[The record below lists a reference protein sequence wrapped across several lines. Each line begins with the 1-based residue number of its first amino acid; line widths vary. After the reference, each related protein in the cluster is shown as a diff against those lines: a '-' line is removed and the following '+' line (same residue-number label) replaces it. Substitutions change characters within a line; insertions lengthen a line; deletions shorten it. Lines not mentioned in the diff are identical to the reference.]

1 MKHRKTILRVSLS
14 QRKAKYCKLID
25 AGYES
30 NPKKEKERLEAEG
43 YVKDHSLST
52 KKDKVYYSP
61 LDKKAYVVYKGTN
74 PLDVR
79 DVATDAALAVGLG
92 RFTPRFKRAKRIA
105 KQAANKYG
113 SEHTIAV
120 GHSLGGSLATES
132 GLAHRVTFNKGVGI
146 GGIGKQM
153 QRGQEDYRTSHDLV
167 SSLSTFSKYKNK
179 SGTSSGSSQHTIRSS
194 PLSNPLSAHA
204 VSQLQ

>member
-1 MKHRKTILRVSLS
+1 MKHPRTLLRETSS
-14 QRKAKYCKLID
+14 QRKAKFRRLLS

-30 NPKKEKERLEAEG
+30 NAKREQERLEAEG

-61 LDKKAYVVYKGTN
+61 YDKKAYVVYKGTN
-74 PLDVR
+74 PTDIR
-79 DVATDAALAVGLG
+79 DLATDAALAVGVG

-105 KQAANKYG
+105 KKAASKYG
-113 SEHTIAV
+113 SEHTVAV

-132 GLAHRVTFNKGVGI
+132 GLKHRVTFNKGVGI

-153 QRGQEDYRTSHDLV
+153 RRGQEDYRTSHDVV
-167 SSLSTFSKYKNK
+167 SALSSFSKYGNK
-179 SGTSSGSSQHTIRSS
+179 SKTSSGASQQTLRST
-194 PLSNPLSAHA
+194 PNPLAAHA
-204 VSQLQ
+204 LMQLK